1 MRSLFVMDP
10 LEKIHVAGD
19 STYALMRECTA
30 RQWPMSFCTP
40 DDLYVR
46 DGRAYAHVTD
56 VTTTDEPPWFDVER
70 TADADLC
77 AFDVVWMRKD
87 PPYDMAYLAATFA
100 LDFVAAPTLVVN
112 DPRNLRVYNEKM
124 WAMHW
129 PQFQPA
135 TLLSANKARIMA
147 FVNAQPGGA
156 VLKPWDG
163 NGGRGVL
170 VTRPGDPN
178 LPSMVELL
186 TKEGREVILAQA
198 YLPGVVHGDK
208 RILLFDGEPV
218 GAVLRV
224 PGSGDHRANLHVGS
238 RAAQCELD
246 ARDREICAA
255 IGPALRQAGMIFVGI
270 DVIDGHLTE
279 INVTSPTGI
288 RDLDRLYGGNH
299 AGLLLDRVHA
309 RVHGEGA

>member
-10 LEKIHVAGD
+10 LDRIQVAGD

-30 RQWPMSFCTP
+30 RGWPISYCTP

-46 DGRAYAHVTD
+46 DGRAYARVSD
-56 VTTTDEPPWFDVER
+56 VLAGDEPPWFEIEG
-70 TADADLC
+70 TSDADLC

-135 TLLSANKARIMA
+135 TLLSANKARITA

-178 LPSMVELL
+178 LPSMIELL

-224 PGSGDHRANLHVGS
+224 PGAGDHRANLHVGS
-238 RAAQCELD
+238 RAAPCELD

-255 IGPALRQAGMIFVGI
+255 IGPALRAAGMIFVGI

-279 INVTSPTGI
+279 INVTSPTGV

-299 AGLLLDRVHA
+299 AGLLLDRVYA
-309 RVHGEGA
+309 RVNEDRS